1 MAVVLTAASG
11 SPGGE
16 RDRAGPSATAP
27 SVTGDASPTVG
38 GTSRPATLPP
48 GARREAGGFAW
59 TPPEGWRRDVQ
70 TGAEVHYTSPDGG
83 QELVARSALA
93 RGDLLTT
100 WQTSERN
107 AHQGQD
113 YEKIRL
119 EETTFRGHPAVVWEY
134 RFTLKGVP
142 WHARLLGFNVGGT
155 SYQINTWYRPA
166 DEAGAL
172 EVYERVKKTFT
183 VL

>member
-1 MAVVLTAASG
+1 
-11 SPGGE
+11 
-16 RDRAGPSATAP
+16 AGPSATAP

-83 QELVARSALA
+83 QELVAKSALA
-93 RGDLLTT
+93 RGNLLTT

-113 YEKIRL
+113 YAKIRL